1 MKNTI
6 KKYIQKLPRRKTVHF
21 EGFCANCE
29 HPVNGSYCSNCG
41 QSVKSFHRP
50 FFSVVS
56 ESLGDALSIDNRFF
70 HTLLPLI
77 VRPGFIT
84 KEFMKGRRARYTP
97 PFRLYLFLTFFA
109 FLLLSHNH
117 RPETEAEKNITF
129 ENGDGEQV
137 EVLSFLEEIVSKD
150 SINMDSLQRQAA
162 LKKGI
167 LNVDIDTKPVSELDS
182 ISASTKRATNSDFIT
197 QNKAIKNLIE
207 MWRLNPEVMIDMA
220 FKKLSQL
227 LLVVLPVFALFL
239 ALFYIRRKRYLL
251 EHLLISLNYHSFIF
265 VIVILS
271 ELIILTEIVAIQSFA
286 IYLYLL
292 IPLQLFLTLKFYY
305 QQSWIKTTIKFI
317 MLSFIY
323 NMLLVLGI
331 SFALAS
337 FVME

>member
-1 MKNTI
+1 MKDTI
-6 KKYIQKLPRRKTVHF
+6 KRYIQKLPRRKVVHF

-29 HPVNGSYCSNCG
+29 HPVSGSYCSNCG
-41 QSVKSFHRP
+41 QSVKSFYRP

-117 RPETEAEKNITF
+117 RPETESEKNITI

-137 EVLSFLEEIVSKD
+137 EILSFLDEIVSKD
-150 SINMDSLQRQAA
+150 SIDIDSLQRQAE
-162 LKKGI
+162 LTEG
-167 LNVDIDTKPVSELDS
+167 LLSVDINTKPISESDS
-182 ISASTKRATNSDFIT
+182 ISTSAKKATNSDLIT

-207 MWRLNPEVMIDMA
+207 MWRLNPDMMIDLA

-271 ELIILTEIVAIQSFA
+271 ELIILTQIEAIQSFA
-286 IYLYLL
+286 FYLYML
-292 IPLQLFLTLKFYY
+292 IPIQLFLTLKFYY
-305 QQSWIKTTIKFI
+305 QQSWMKTIVKFVL
-317 MLSFIY
+317 LSFIY
-323 NMLLVLGI
+323 NILLILGI

-337 FVME
+337 FVIE

>member
-1 MKNTI
+1 MKETI
-6 KKYIQKLPRRKTVHF
+6 KKYIQKLPKRKTVHF

-29 HPVNGSYCSNCG
+29 YPVDGSFCSNCG

-50 FFSVVS
+50 FFTVVS

-77 VRPGFIT
+77 VHPGFIT

-117 RPETEAEKNITF
+117 KPETESEKNITF
-129 ENGDGEQV
+129 KNGEGEQV
-137 EVLSFLEEIVSKD
+137 EVLSFLEDAISID
-150 SINMDSLQRQAA
+150 SIDVDSLEKTTRI
-162 LKKGI
+162 KGN
-167 LNVDIDTKPVSELDS
+167 LFNVDIDTNPITETDSVASVTKKANNSELL
-182 ISASTKRATNSDFIT
+182 T

-207 MWRLNPEVMIDMA
+207 MWRLNPEMMIDMA

-292 IPLQLFLTLKFYY
+292 IPIQLFLTLKFYY
-305 QQSWIKTTIKFI
+305 QQSWIKTTIKFM

-323 NMLLVLGI
+323 NLLLILGI
-331 SFALAS
+331 SIALAS